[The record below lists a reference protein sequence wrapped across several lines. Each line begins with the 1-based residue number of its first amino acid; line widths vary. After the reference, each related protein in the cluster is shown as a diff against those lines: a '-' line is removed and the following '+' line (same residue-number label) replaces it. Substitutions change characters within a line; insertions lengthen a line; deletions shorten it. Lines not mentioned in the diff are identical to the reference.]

1 MANREIMVIG
11 RDILF
16 KDFTFQGF
24 SPHGKYDFESIILAN
39 SQYMEREKAEIN
51 SEFKQPIAYTA
62 IINLEDRKIFAYTRS
77 KQDKN
82 YKEKRLQGKFSI
94 GLGGHIDK
102 KENNESNPIKA
113 SRDRELKEEVRI
125 LGYSEEPQ
133 LLGYINDDSNDVGK
147 VHFGLLY
154 YLPTDARTISPLD
167 QEIEKCK
174 FYNYKRLG
182 NMINNHDDR
191 GRASHFFKLQ
201 NVEGWTRIAITP
213 IVDLLD
219 HVGTF

>member
-1 MANREIMVIG
+1 MVVP
-11 RDILF
+11 RNILF
-16 KDFTFQGF
+16 KDLSFQGF
-24 SPHGKYDFESIILAN
+24 YEHGKYDFESIILAN

-51 SEFKQPIAYTA
+51 FEFKQPIAYTA
-62 IINLEDRKIFAYTRS
+62 IINLDDRKIFAYTRS
-77 KQDKN
+77 KLDKN

-102 KENNESNPIKA
+102 KDNNESNPITA

-125 LGYSEEPQ
+125 LGYSEKPQ
-133 LLGYINDDSNDVGK
+133 LLGYINDDGNDVGK

-167 QEIEKCK
+167 PEIENCK
-174 FYNYKRLG
+174 FYNYKRLE
-182 NMINNHDDR
+182 NIINNHDNK

-201 NVEGWTRIAITP
+201 NVEGWTKIAIYP

-219 HVGTF
+219 HVATL